1 MITIYFIKILKKIHR
16 NCMVKIDS
24 GFWVYTN
31 EALNLNKDKIL
42 IDLSAKRSNHFGD
55 QLFFI
60 SAFLN
65 KDKRFLQ

>member
-1 MITIYFIKILKKIHR
+1 MR
-16 NCMVKIDS
+16 KIDS
-24 GFWVYTN
+24 GFWAHTN
-31 EALNLNKDKIL
+31 EILNLNKDKIL
-42 IDLSAKRSNHFGD
+42 IDLSAERANHFGD